1 MKLTQKEFDSL
12 MKKITPEEESLHGT
26 IAFGIQLQNYSIGF
40 YGEAKD
46 SFELIVDEFSRKH
59 RNEWVK
65 CTPTEYQRLVM
76 QAKLI
81 DKRKQLEEQEV
92 FENQEVPNDDYS
104 ALGVKPSDFY

>member
-1 MKLTQKEFDSL
+1 MKLSQKEFDSL
-12 MKKITPEEESLHGT
+12 IKKITPEEESLHGT
-26 IAFGIQLQNYSIGF
+26 IAFGIQLQNFSIGF

-76 QAKLI
+76 QAKII
-81 DKRKQLEEQEV
+81 DKRKQLEE
-92 FENQEVPNDDYS
+92 NQGKDEIQYS
-104 ALGVKPSDFY
+104 YDSYETLGLKRSDFF

>member
-1 MKLTQKEFDSL
+1 MKLSQKEFDGL

-26 IAFGIQLQNYSIGF
+26 ISFGIQLQNYSIGF

-59 RNEWVK
+59 RNEWVE

-81 DKRKQLEEQEV
+81 DKRKQLEEREA
-92 FENQEVPNDDYS
+92 FENEEVPNDYYGT
-104 ALGVKPSDFY
+104 LGVKPSDFY